1 MNKLYSTLIRSGAVL
16 LLIGSTSFAVAAFSA
31 EKLRAGVTEA
41 QLRAVVDADGY
52 VLKAGEGIDP
62 WWVHRKSNNEIVA
75 TYYLCRGKVYQ
86 QALTVTGGPA
96 AYIKRVAQFN
106 RQFGEGKVSVES
118 AMQSL
123 GERNM
128 LEFVWRSQDE
138 VITATYFAASP
149 PVSETQWISTT
160 VPSVCGK

>member
-41 QLRAVVDADGY
+41 QLRAMVDADVY
-52 VLKAGEGIDP
+52 VLKVGEGTDP
-62 WWVHRKSNNEIVA
+62 WWVYRKSNNEIIA
-75 TYYLCRGKVYQ
+75 KYYLCRGKVYQ
-86 QALTVTGGPA
+86 QALTVAGGPA

-118 AMQSL
+118 AMESL

-138 VITATYFAASP
+138 VIAATYFAASP